1 MTPEP
6 LALKTGGAPPGLR
19 VYARALLRAA
29 LLALLLFLPAGT
41 LAWPSGLVYLALY
54 SAWSALN
61 ILLLARRS
69 PALLQLREGQR
80 PQPTEAWDKVFVFAG
95 APLTAA
101 LFLVCAAEGPLSA
114 PAPALAAAAYLCICA
129 AGALW
134 TWALLCNP
142 FAAGVAVLQEGQR
155 PVAEGPYRKIRHPI
169 YLAAVVI
176 FLATPAALGSL
187 GGFVPAGLLA
197 AAVIARTWLEDRL
210 LLSRLPGY
218 AGYAARAPY
227 RLLPGIW

>member
-6 LALKTGGAPPGLR
+6 LLLKTGDARPGAR
-19 VYARALLRAA
+19 IYARALLRAA

-41 LAWPSGLVYLALY
+41 LYWPPGLVYLALY

-61 ILLLARRS
+61 IRLLRLKS
-69 PALLQLREGQR
+69 PALLELREGRR
-80 PQPTEAWDKVFVFAG
+80 PPAAESWDKVFVFAG

-101 LFLVCAAEGPLSA
+101 LFLVCAAEGPSAPPA
-114 PAPALAAAAYLCICA
+114 PAPAAAAFLCICA

-134 TWALLCNP
+134 TRALLCNP

-155 PVAEGPYRKIRHPI
+155 PVAAGPYKRIRHPI
-169 YLAAVVI
+169 YLAAIVI
-176 FLATPAALGSL
+176 FLATPAALGSR
-187 GGFVPAGLLA
+187 GGFVPAGMLA

-210 LLSRLPGY
+210 LLRRLPGY
-218 AGYAARAPY
+218 ADYAARVPY